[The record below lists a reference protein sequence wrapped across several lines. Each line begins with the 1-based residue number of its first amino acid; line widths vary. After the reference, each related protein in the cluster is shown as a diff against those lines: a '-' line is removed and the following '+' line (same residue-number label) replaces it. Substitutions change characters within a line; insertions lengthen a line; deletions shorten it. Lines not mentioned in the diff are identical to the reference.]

1 MIEIE
6 VPATCANLGP
16 GFDCLGIA
24 LSLSNIVRLE
34 RAERTQIKGCPVEWA
49 NEDNLFLRSFR
60 HSCMLLQTSV
70 PKISAEI
77 ITGIPPARGLG
88 SSASLAVAGA
98 AAALLLS
105 GKTIK
110 SLRDLAGTVAG
121 TGTEVDDVDLTGG
134 TGTEANLTDCT
145 GTEVDLTNLTS
156 FLHEPANQYFL
167 LRAAT
172 DIEGHADNAAPAIY
186 GGFTAAAL
194 TEKDIV
200 ISQNPA
206 PEHWLFMAFIP
217 DFILETSVAR
227 NALPD
232 SYSRQDVVHG
242 ISHAAL
248 VALAFLKADL
258 NLLSRACSDRI
269 HEPYRRPLIPDF
281 EIVKTACLEQG
292 AKMICISGSGPTI
305 MAIFETSVPNIPKI
319 PIITSSTTKS
329 LNEMLETRIAE
340 KATHNWIALP
350 LNVDNLGIRTRK
362 ICTNDLKSHSQNK

>member
-6 VPATCANLGP
+6 VPASCANLGP

-24 LSLSNIVRLE
+24 LSLSNIVRFE

-70 PKISAEI
+70 PKISVEI

-105 GKTIK
+105 GKKIK
-110 SLRDLAGTVAG
+110 SLQDLAGI
-121 TGTEVDDVDLTGG
+121 GTEVDDVDLIGSL
-134 TGTEANLTDCT
+134 GTEVNPTDYT
-145 GTEVDLTNLTS
+145 GTEVELTNLTS
-156 FLHEPANQYFL
+156 FLHEEANQRFL

-194 TEKDIV
+194 TDEGIA

-206 PEHWLFMAFIP
+206 PEHWQFIALIP
-217 DFILETSVAR
+217 DFILETSIAR

-362 ICTNDLKSHSQNK
+362 ICTNDLKSHSQNI

>member
-6 VPATCANLGP
+6 VPASCANLGP

-24 LSLSNIVRLE
+24 LSLSNIVRFE
-34 RAERTQIKGCPVEWA
+34 PAEKTQIKGCPMEWA
-49 NEDNLFLRSFR
+49 DEDNLFLRSLR
-60 HSCMLLQTSV
+60 HSCELLQTSV

-105 GKTIK
+105 GKTAK
-110 SLRDLAGTVAG
+110 SLKDLANTAVGTVTSLGTEVDMMDDAVG
-121 TGTEVDDVDLTGG
+121 DTETEFNLRAYTGTEVDRTCLTR
-134 TGTEANLTDCT
+134 
-145 GTEVDLTNLTS
+145 
-156 FLHEPANQYFL
+156 FLHEEENQRFL

-194 TEKDIV
+194 TDKGIV

-206 PEHWLFMAFIP
+206 PEHWQFMAFIP

-232 SYSRQDVVHG
+232 SYSRQDAVHG
-242 ISHAAL
+242 ISHAVL
-248 VALAFLKADL
+248 VALAFLKGNLDLL
-258 NLLSRACSDRI
+258 NLACSDRI

-281 EIVKTACLEQG
+281 EIVETACFEQG
-292 AKMICISGSGPTI
+292 AKMVCISGSGPTI
-305 MAIFETSVPNIPKI
+305 MAVFETSVPDVA
-319 PIITSSTTKS
+319 SSTTDI
-329 LNEMLETRIAE
+329 LNETIETQIA
-340 KATHNWIALP
+340 KSATHKWIVLP
-350 LNVDNLGIRTRK
+350 LRVDNLGIRARK
-362 ICTNDLKSHSQNK
+362 I

>member
-156 FLHEPANQYFL
+156 FLHEEANQYFL

-206 PEHWLFMAFIP
+206 PEHWQFMAFIP

-258 NLLSRACSDRI
+258 NLLSCACSDRI

-305 MAIFETSVPNIPKI
+305 MAIFETSVPKA
-319 PIITSSTTKS
+319 PIIASSTTKS
-329 LNEMLETRIAE
+329 LNEVLEKRIAE

-350 LNVDNLGIRTRK
+350 LNVDNLGIRARK
-362 ICTNDLKSHSQNK
+362 IFTNNLRRHSQNE

>member
-156 FLHEPANQYFL
+156 FLHEEANQYFL

-206 PEHWLFMAFIP
+206 PEHWQFMAFIP

-232 SYSRQDVVHG
+232 SYSR
-242 ISHAAL
+242 
-248 VALAFLKADL
+248 
-258 NLLSRACSDRI
+258 
-269 HEPYRRPLIPDF
+269 
-281 EIVKTACLEQG
+281 
-292 AKMICISGSGPTI
+292 
-305 MAIFETSVPNIPKI
+305 
-319 PIITSSTTKS
+319 
-329 LNEMLETRIAE
+329 
-340 KATHNWIALP
+340 
-350 LNVDNLGIRTRK
+350 
-362 ICTNDLKSHSQNK
+362 

>member
-121 TGTEVDDVDLTGG
+121 TGTEVD
-134 TGTEANLTDCT
+134 
-145 GTEVDLTNLTS
+145 LTNLTS

-206 PEHWLFMAFIP
+206 PEHWQFMAFIP

-258 NLLSRACSDRI
+258 NLLSCACSDRI

-281 EIVKTACLEQG
+281 DIVKTACLEQG

-305 MAIFETSVPNIPKI
+305 MAIFETSVPKA
-319 PIITSSTTKS
+319 PIIASSTTKS
-329 LNEMLETRIAE
+329 LNEVLEKRIAE

-350 LNVDNLGIRTRK
+350 LNVDNLGIRARK
-362 ICTNDLKSHSQNK
+362 IFTNNLRRHSQNE